1 MTIALKGL
9 DGGTRQI
16 AESTADALARGLKGS
31 LVRIGEPGYEEART
45 VWNGM
50 IDRRPGL
57 VVRAAAASDVVATV
71 DFAREHGVLM
81 SIRGGGHQIG
91 GLAVADG
98 ALMLDLSA
106 MRSIEVDPGMRTAR
120 VGPGATLAELDAA
133 TQAHGLAVPVGI
145 NSTTGIAG
153 LTLGGGFG
161 WITRKFGLTVDNLR
175 AAEVVTADGT
185 LRRASAEQN
194 PELFWALKGG
204 GGNFGVV
211 TSFDFRLHPVGP
223 EVVSGLLIHPI
234 EAAPEIL
241 REFRRICAEAPDE
254 LTTWAVVRKAPP
266 APFIPEAWHGNGILV
281 LATCYA
287 GSVEDGE
294 RAVAALRALGE
305 PIVDLVGPKPFAAW
319 QQALDPLLA
328 PGARNYWKSHDF
340 VELSDAAIGVIL
352 DAAGRLPDPQ
362 TEIAIAHLGG
372 AMARVASDATPF
384 PQRKAHFTMNVHA
397 RWDDPG
403 KDMACIGWARALFDA
418 AAPHSAGSVY
428 VNFIPADEPDRLVA
442 AYGGNLERL
451 RRAKAMYDA
460 DNLFR
465 CNHNIR
471 PTALAHA
478 AE

>member
-9 DGGTRQI
+9 DGGTRLI
-16 AESTADALARGLKGS
+16 PDATAEALARGLKGS
-31 LVRIGEPGYEEART
+31 VVRDGEAGYDEART

-57 VVRAAAASDVVATV
+57 VVRAAAAGDVMAAVN
-71 DFAREHGVLM
+71 FAREHGLLM

-98 ALMLDLSA
+98 ALMLDLTA
-106 MRSIEVDPGMRTAR
+106 MNSVEVDPGMRTAR
-120 VGPGATLAELDAA
+120 VGPGARLADVDAA

-161 WITRKFGLTVDNLR
+161 WITRKFGLTVDNLI
-175 AAEVVTADGT
+175 AAEVVTADGS

-194 PELFWALKGG
+194 PELFWALRGG

-223 EVVSGLLIHPI
+223 EVVSGLLIHPM

-254 LTTWAVVRKAPP
+254 LTTWAVVRQAPP
-266 APFIPEAWHGNGILV
+266 APFIPEAWHGKGILV
-281 LATCYA
+281 LATCHA
-287 GSVEDGE
+287 GSLEEGE
-294 RAVAALRALGE
+294 TAVAALRALGE
-305 PIVDLVGPKPFAAW
+305 PIVDLVGPKPYAAW

-340 VELSDAAIGVIL
+340 VELSDGAIGVIL

-372 AMARVASDATPF
+372 AMARVAGDATPF
-384 PQRKAHFTMNVHA
+384 PQRKAHFTMNVHT
-397 RWDDPG
+397 RWDDPAR
-403 KDMACIGWARALFDA
+403 DMACIGWARALFDA

-428 VNFIPADEPDRLVA
+428 VNFMPADEPDRLVA
-442 AYGGNLERL
+442 AYGGNLGRL
-451 RRAKAMYDA
+451 RQAKAMYDPE
-460 DNLFR
+460 NLFR

-471 PTALAHA
+471 PAALAHA